1 MKSPFPGMDPY
12 LEQHWGDVHTSL
24 ATYAKDQ
31 LQKGLPKDLVAR
43 AEERVAVESKNFD
56 TELEREFEPHDYYPD
71 VHVKERRRGRVAE
84 PKSGGSVVVA
94 DAIEV
99 KRKSEPFTQ
108 RSIQIIE
115 PRAGNKI
122 VTAIELLSPANKL
135 GSHGR
140 DAYEK
145 KRTEYLEADV
155 SLVEIDL
162 IREGR
167 PNLAVDISQ
176 VPVAYRGPY
185 RICVVRAWRA
195 LNAQVYRVSLRQ
207 RLPIISIPLRK
218 TDKEVSLDLQ
228 LLIDMVYENGRYDET
243 DYSEDPEPPLARP
256 DALWADQL
264 LREKGLR
271 SK

>member
-24 ATYAKDQ
+24 ATYTKDQ
-31 LQKGLPKDLVAR
+31 LQKYLPKDLVAR
-43 AEERVAVESKNFD
+43 VEERVAVESRNFD
-56 TELEREFEPHDYYPD
+56 TEAERDSEPRDYYPD
-71 VHVKERRRGRVAE
+71 VRIEEHRRGRTSE
-84 PKSGGSVVVA
+84 TKSGGSVAVA

-99 KRKSEPFTQ
+99 KRTSEPFTQ

-115 PRAGNKI
+115 PKTGNRV

-135 GSHGR
+135 GSDGR

-145 KRTEYLEADV
+145 KRTDYLKAGS

-167 PNLAVDISQ
+167 PNLAVDISR
-176 VPVAYRGPY
+176 VPAAYRGPY
-185 RICVVRAWRA
+185 RICVVRAWRVSNA
-195 LNAQVYRVSLRQ
+195 LVYRVSLRQ
-207 RLPIISIPLRK
+207 PLPVISIPLRK
-218 TDKEVSLDLQ
+218 KDKEAPLDLQ
-228 LLIDMVYENGRYDET
+228 ALIDLIYENGRYYDT
-243 DYSEDPEPPLARP
+243 DYTEDPEPPFARS
-256 DALWADQL
+256 DALWAEKL

-271 SK
+271 R